1 MFWGLAELFSVL
13 VEGPGSCTLQVGAT
27 DDSSGRLSG
36 CMFICGGLDDKL
48 GVSHAVA
55 AGGVEPG
62 SDAKG
67 IG

>member
-1 MFWGLAELFSVL
+1 MVL
-13 VEGPGSCTLQVGAT
+13 VVVEGPGSCTLQVGAM
-27 DDSSGRLSG
+27 DASSRRLSG
-36 CMFICGGLDDKL
+36 CMFICGGLHDKL

-62 SDAKG
+62 SDAEG